1 LKTCA
6 GIEAYFVSFVTFWDL
21 LKEQCMKTD
30 TRRKTKE
37 KKEKKPFFSKLYLPV
52 VKDIIS

>member
-1 LKTCA
+1 
-6 GIEAYFVSFVTFWDL
+6 
-21 LKEQCMKTD
+21 MKTD